1 MPAEQ
6 VVHRTAKSF
15 WPYLVGFL
23 IASGVYTTTVAR
35 GEGMAIDNARVRWQR
50 QKAASEAA
58 ISAYGNHML
67 EKKS

>member
-1 MPAEQ
+1 MANMYP
-6 VVHRTAKSF
+6 R
-15 WPYLVGFL
+15 LV
-23 IASGVYTTTVAR
+23 ASGVYTTTVAR

-58 ISAYGNHML
+58 ISAYGNRML